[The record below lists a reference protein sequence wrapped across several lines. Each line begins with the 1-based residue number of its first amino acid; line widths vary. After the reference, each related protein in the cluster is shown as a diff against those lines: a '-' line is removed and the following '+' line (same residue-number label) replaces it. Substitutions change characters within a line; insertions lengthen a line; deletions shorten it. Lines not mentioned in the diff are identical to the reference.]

1 MGGVEKL
8 NEQTGG
14 VQVTN
19 ECDKASFE
27 LITVMSDVRWFV
39 IAFG

>member
-1 MGGVEKL
+1 MEGVEKL
-8 NEQTGG
+8 NEQTG

-27 LITVMSDVRWFV
+27 LITVMSDVGWFV